1 MIGHCFGIDNPNAF
15 DAFYRGV
22 RKKIFPD
29 ISKSIIELTSDNFD
43 KYPKGTGN
51 LFVVKGIWTDA
62 VNQFKR
68 TDTNVSDDTKIL
80 YNISKDETIAINPKL
95 KITNFV
101 RSSFS
106 KSINH
111 LFNRGIKFV
120 DYYLN
125 PRKRNFWIVIV
136 LPPILFIGVISFLI
150 LSSLELSTKIL
161 IIFSLYLFLTLFLSY
176 NLRSFLKILY
186 IMPLIVLTFYAG
198 IIKGIFL
205 KIINNGNE

>member
-1 MIGHCFGIDNPNAF
+1 MIGHSLGIDNPNAF
-15 DAFYRGV
+15 ETFYTAI
-22 RKKIFPD
+22 RKKIFPNL
-29 ISKSIIELTSDNFD
+29 SSTLVELNSENFD
-43 KYPKGTGN
+43 RYPKGTTV
-51 LFVVKGIWTDA
+51 LFVEREVWNKA
-62 VNQFKR
+62 LAQFTR